1 MRAQPKEE
9 KPEPTNKYTAL
20 KKLLKE
26 DFEPRKS
33 IPKQIEGIR
42 ANEKDYEEI
51 TLACGLKIPTPAGEI
66 QKANKLAD
74 NIIKNIDLNNN
85 RLFNIYQDIIGS
97 VLKFVRSNDILYV
110 TTTDNNYRDAER
122 KQYDIN
128 RFVEEASMLDK
139 KITDAFPDL
148 QTPISKILKEMNLD
162 NSFALSTQYL
172 NNFKGRL
179 LKIYRLGLSDIF
191 KLIAIGEGN

>member
-1 MRAQPKEE
+1 MRAQPKEIKTE
-9 KPEPTNKYTAL
+9 NKYIAL

-26 DFEPRKS
+26 DFETKKS
-33 IPKQIEGIR
+33 IPKQIEAIR
-42 ANEKDYEEI
+42 AKEEDYKEI
-51 TLACGLKIPTPAGEI
+51 ELKCGLKIPPPSGEI

-74 NIIKNIDLNNN
+74 NIIKNIDTNNS
-85 RLFNIYQDIIGS
+85 RLFNVYQDIIGS
-97 VLKFVRSNDILYV
+97 ILKFVRTNDILYV
-110 TTTDNNYRDAER
+110 TATDPKYVSAER

-128 RFVEEASMLDK
+128 RFVEEASILDK

-148 QTPISKILKEMNLD
+148 QTPISKILKDMNLD
-162 NSFALSTQYL
+162 NSFSLSTTYL

-179 LKIYRLGLSDIF
+179 LKIYRDGLSDIF